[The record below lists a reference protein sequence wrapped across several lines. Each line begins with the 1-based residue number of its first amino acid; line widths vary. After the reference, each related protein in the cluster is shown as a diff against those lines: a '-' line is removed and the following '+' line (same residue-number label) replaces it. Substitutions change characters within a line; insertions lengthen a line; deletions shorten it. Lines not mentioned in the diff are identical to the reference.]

1 MKVGDLVKNGRGDV
15 GIVMILNGNAK
26 FSAYD
31 INLSGPFV
39 IVITPQ
45 GKQKIW
51 STQAMEVISEGR
63 RLGEET

>member
-1 MKVGDLVKNGRGDV
+1 MKVGDLVKNGRGDT
-15 GIVMILNGNAK
+15 GIVTTVGYTDNM
-26 FSAYD
+26 SAYD

-51 STQAMEVISEGR
+51 STQAMEVVSEGR
-63 RLGEET
+63 

>member
-1 MKVGDLVKNGRGDV
+1 MKVGDLVRSSRGDV

-26 FSAYD
+26 FNDYD

-39 IVITPQ
+39 IVTTTQ

-51 STQAMEVISEGR
+51 STQAMEVISESR
-63 RLGEET
+63 